1 MKPLLI
7 FLFTIFLFLANSV
20 FAQDVYE
27 LTYQFKEDPAKTT
40 YRGLLFSNSDSTGFL
55 RLTAINKKTKKRVLY
70 DFTVS
75 LKSNEISEKKKSFL
89 LADSLSGTYLFT
101 SSDEFTIKE
110 GKQITNID
118 QLQLWFK
125 QDSLK
130 RRVEPSLQT
139 PYRTEYG
146 LLQQKNDLQITPLLS
161 EPDSAGTA
169 KLLYEKTGIASFK
182 GLRLSSFSKTYLR
195 QYFTNSELYYDGQ
208 YSKKLVLAV
217 RNNTK
222 PVLYLISVVN
232 TGDDDIKATCI
243 ADGKNVTHFFS
254 RVASKLGLP
263 YVEKAIQG
271 NNFNAVNV
279 RAAIKNIY
287 PGKDDIVV
295 FHYSGHGFSY
305 KDDDQNLFPEM
316 ALYYGT
322 PPNWVT
328 LKKQSINIEEIFNTI
343 KAKGARLNLVLSD
356 CCNTFIKKRR
366 DEIIDTVDR
375 DRGDKEINVRVAMSL
390 FMKAKASMLISA
402 AMKGQKAKGS
412 VSYNGFFTTSFL
424 ESLGL
429 GLMSMDTDLQ
439 WMNIIEE
446 TEGATMKLATEYKTT
461 QNIIYRVC
469 DTKNNIPCVQNMQ
482 YKAVK

>member
-1 MKPLLI
+1 MKSSI
-7 FLFTIFLFLANSV
+7 TYLFFMLTFLAGNVS
-20 FAQDVYE
+20 AQEVYE
-27 LTYQFKEDPAKTT
+27 LTYQFRDDSTRT
-40 YRGLLFSNSDSTGFL
+40 IYRGLLFSNSDSTGFL

-75 LKSNEISEKKKSFL
+75 LKSNETSEKKKSFL
-89 LADSLSGTYLFT
+89 LTDSLSGTFLFA
-101 SSDEFTIKE
+101 SSDEFAIKE
-110 GKQITNID
+110 GKQITHID
-118 QLQLWFK
+118 KLQLWFK

-130 RRVEPSLQT
+130 RRIEPSLQT
-139 PYRTEYG
+139 PYRTENV
-146 LLQQKNDLQITPLLS
+146 LLQQKNDRQITRLMS
-161 EPDSAGTA
+161 EPDSAGIA
-169 KLLYEKTGIASFK
+169 KLLYEKTGITSVK
-182 GLRLSSFSKTYLR
+182 RLRLSSFSKSYLR
-195 QYFTNSELYYDGQ
+195 QYFTNSELYYEGQ
-208 YSKKLVLAV
+208 YSKKQVLAV

-232 TGDDDIKATCI
+232 TGDDDIKTTCI
-243 ADGKNVTHFFS
+243 ADGKNVTHFFN

-263 YVEKAIQG
+263 YVERAIQG

-279 RAAIKNIY
+279 RAAIKSIY
-287 PGKDDIVV
+287 PGKDDIVI

-328 LKKQSINIEEIFNTI
+328 LKKSSINIEEIFNAI

-390 FMKAKASMLISA
+390 FLKAKTSMLISA
-402 AMKGQKAKGS
+402 ATKGQKARGS

-429 GLMSMDTDLQ
+429 GLMSMDVDLQ
-439 WMNIIEE
+439 WKNIIEE

-469 DTKNNIPCVQNMQ
+469 DTKNNVPCVQNIQ